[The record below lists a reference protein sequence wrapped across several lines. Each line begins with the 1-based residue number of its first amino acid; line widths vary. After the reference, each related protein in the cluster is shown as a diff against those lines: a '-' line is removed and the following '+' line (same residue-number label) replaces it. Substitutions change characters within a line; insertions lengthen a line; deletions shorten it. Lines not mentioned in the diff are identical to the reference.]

1 MSERRE
7 EWRRRVAR
15 WRASG
20 LSAKEFAAKH
30 GLNPSTLGWWR
41 SELRREDEAGSAEP
55 AGMLASALV
64 EVMPVEGDGNS
75 FVIELDGGRR
85 LHVPPTFDDVT
96 LRGLLKVL
104 ERRA

>member
-1 MSERRE
+1 
-7 EWRRRVAR
+7 
-15 WRASG
+15 
-20 LSAKEFAAKH
+20 
-30 GLNPSTLGWWR
+30 
-41 SELRREDEAGSAEP
+41 
-55 AGMLASALV
+55 MLASALV